1 MYPNDEK
8 EIDLIDL
15 LFDWLSHWRSL
26 CVFLL
31 IGVLAA
37 GGYVYVA
44 NSRAAAVEPIDTVAD
59 DATLS
64 TMTEEQLAALSL
76 EDMES
81 YLTEKDLMAVHD
93 VITLN
98 EEYLENMAAYNEQKD
113 SMDLKDRAE
122 TLSYIS
128 TTKNAVTTG
137 KNALTADELIYY
149 YYYYYADAG
158 IEIALSSTNTT
169 TTTDTA
175 TVSTGASAKKAII
188 IVLVAFFLHVIIVA
202 CLYIFNNKIKRSDR
216 LSAMVGVPE
225 YTRMIDWDAIDKK
238 KGLDSIIARGRLA
251 GVRRTA
257 LDDVIEINASAT
269 VEMMK
274 NKNYS
279 SVAVVG
285 PGLGQERDR
294 LVSQISKAGSAT
306 VVKTIDSITHSVNG
320 ADDIAGV
327 DAAILAVRVAA
338 TRYSDFMEELQ
349 SLRDRDV
356 DVIGIAVF
364 E

>member
-128 TTKNAVTTG
+128 TTKNAVITA
-137 KNALTADELIYY
+137 KEALTDDELIYY
-149 YYYYYADAG
+149 YYYSDAT
-158 IEIALSSTNTT
+158 EFALSSTNTT

-188 IVLVAFFLHVIIVA
+188 IVLVAFFLHVVIVA

-238 KGLDSIIARGRLA
+238 KGLDSIIARGRLT